1 MLHTLGRP
9 ARPVVTGE
17 RWGRGSEPYG
27 LCIRTAYTDA
37 CASLRDGSE
46 SNIHSEGSR
55 RTGGQESLF
64 LSWVSGLGRGP
75 ATLFTLEH
83 SAGCA
88 GKPDTRLSVHVPS
101 SLTIP
106 RHTAACLARAYSWG
120 GVQGQAAPPWL
131 PRGPACPR
139 LLPLPK
145 PQCQEDP
152 GGPRSQ
158 AAPAGR
164 EGRAWRGAEPS
175 GPGSPCVPPDHP
187 LAWLEPGPL
196 GEGVRWSGF
205 CFLK

>member
-106 RHTAACLARAYSWG
+106 RHTAACPARAYSWG
-120 GVQGQAAPPWL
+120 GSGPGGPSLAAQRPCMSTA
-131 PRGPACPR
+131 PAS
-139 LLPLPK
+139 
-145 PQCQEDP
+145 PQTAVP
-152 GGPRSQ
+152 GGPRRTQES
-158 AAPAGR
+158 GRSCWERR
-164 EGRAWRGAEPS
+164 EGLERSRAQR
-175 GPGSPCVPPDHP
+175 PGVP
-187 LAWLEPGPL
+187 
-196 GEGVRWSGF
+196 VRAS
-205 CFLK
+205 

>member
-120 GVQGQAAPPWL
+120 GFRA
-131 PRGPACPR
+131 RR
-139 LLPLPK
+139 PLPGC
-145 PQCQEDP
+145 PEALHVHGSCLSPNHSARRTQEDP
-152 GGPRSQ
+152 GVRPLLLGEKGGLGEEQSPAARGPRACLLTTPLLGWS
-158 AAPAGR
+158 
-164 EGRAWRGAEPS
+164 RALWGK
-175 GPGSPCVPPDHP
+175 GSD
-187 LAWLEPGPL
+187 GL
-196 GEGVRWSGF
+196 GFVF
-205 CFLK
+205 